1 MLTYVLCLL
10 QVCYKRRLK
19 TGRLL
24 AASEAQWASVIG
36 YRVSGSLNLRNA
48 KNERQSVNIYCIP
61 RINPRD
67 LRSFELET
75 LFGYSDMGTGPAKQI
90 L

>member
-36 YRVSGSLNLRNA
+36 YRDLSTYVTPKTNVSQSTFTVSL
-48 KNERQSVNIYCIP
+48 EST
-61 RINPRD
+61 
-67 LRSFELET
+67 LET
-75 LFGYSDMGTGPAKQI
+75 
-90 L
+90 